1 MGSADTDRLYMCIDL
16 KCFYASVECADLGLD
31 PFTTPLVVADGSRG
45 KGAITLAISPALK
58 NLGVKNRSRLF
69 QIPPHIEYLTVKPH
83 MKRYMQVSA
92 EIYGILLKYVAPED
106 VHVYSIDEYFIDI
119 TPYLPLYKKTPRQLA
134 QMLLDA
140 VLAATKI
147 YATVGIGTNLF
158 LAKIALDILAK
169 HAPDFI
175 GYLDESL
182 FKEKIWYHQP
192 LTDIWQIG
200 KGIAN
205 RLHKYGAY
213 DLHGITMIPETK
225 LYKEFGINA
234 ELIIDHAWGREPC
247 TIADIHAYRPIKH
260 SISHSQ
266 ILLRNYTYEE
276 AYVPMREMVESL
288 VLELL
293 QIKGVTNHIHVHIGY
308 ADEMVRSTGGSK
320 KLKQYTD
327 SLQTLTAAVIKLYE
341 QHCHKNEFIRRIGV
355 SFEDL
360 VNRSAIP
367 QEEDLFSALATD
379 TEEKERQVQEAM
391 LSIKEQFGKNSILR
405 ASSLQEEG
413 TMRFRNTL
421 VGGHNGE

>member
-31 PFTTPLVVADGSRG
+31 PFMTPLVVADGSRG

-58 NLGVKNRSRLF
+58 KLGVKNRSRLF
-69 QIPPHIEYLTVKPH
+69 QIPPYIEYLTVKPH

-92 EIYGILLKYVAPED
+92 EIYGTLLKYVAPED

-140 VLAATKI
+140 VLVATKI

-169 HAPDFI
+169 HASDFI

-182 FKEKIWYHQP
+182 FKETIWYHQP

-213 DLHGITMIPETK
+213 DLHGIQRRSCTRSLALMQSSSLTM
-225 LYKEFGINA
+225 LGA
-234 ELIIDHAWGREPC
+234 
-247 TIADIHAYRPIKH
+247 
-260 SISHSQ
+260 
-266 ILLRNYTYEE
+266 
-276 AYVPMREMVESL
+276 VSL
-288 VLELL
+288 VRLRISMRIDLL
-293 QIKGVTNHIHVHIGY
+293 STLSRT
-308 ADEMVRSTGGSK
+308 VRFCC
-320 KLKQYTD
+320 
-327 SLQTLTAAVIKLYE
+327 VI
-341 QHCHKNEFIRRIGV
+341 
-355 SFEDL
+355 
-360 VNRSAIP
+360 IP
-367 QEEDLFSALATD
+367 MKRHTCLCA
-379 TEEKERQVQEAM
+379 KW
-391 LSIKEQFGKNSILR
+391 
-405 ASSLQEEG
+405 
-413 TMRFRNTL
+413 
-421 VGGHNGE
+421 